1 MMLSKVD
8 LLIGLSVLMGATGQL
23 LLKVSADWLVEADV
37 MSQARLNP
45 RILLEVLARPSLLVA
60 IVLYGVGFILWIVVL
75 SSTNLSYAYPLLA
88 LTYIFVP
95 LLSSL
100 LLHEQLTPAHL
111 FGCVLIVLGVIV
123 IKRS

>member
-8 LLIGLSVLMGATGQL
+8 LLIGLSVLMGASGQL

-45 RILLEVLARPSLLVA
+45 RILLEVLAKPSLLVA

-100 LLHEQLTPAHL
+100 LLHERLTLAHL